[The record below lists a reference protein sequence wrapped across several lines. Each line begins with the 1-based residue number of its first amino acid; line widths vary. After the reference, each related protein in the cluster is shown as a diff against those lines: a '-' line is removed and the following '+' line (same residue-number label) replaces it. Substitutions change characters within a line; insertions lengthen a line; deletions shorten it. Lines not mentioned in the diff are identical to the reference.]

1 MELAKAYDPK
11 QAEENHY
18 KRWEDS
24 GFFAPEI
31 NQDPNAKAFSIV
43 IPPPNVTGS
52 LHMGHALQHTIMDVL
67 TRWRRMQGFRT
78 LWLPGTDHAGISV
91 QRKVVEQL
99 KKDEHKTPLDIGRE
113 EFLRRCWTWK
123 EQYGNTI
130 TEQMRREGVSVDWSR
145 HRFTMDAELSQ
156 AVRSV
161 FVTLYEEGSI
171 YRGLRIVNWCP
182 KDKTVLSDLE
192 VKEETKKDG
201 KLYYLK
207 YPLSGSPPYEGGVA
221 AASAD
226 GVVFTS
232 PDTLDQAD
240 HSTKNHPVGA
250 GATPL
255 LRKEGNF
262 LIVATTRPETMLGDT
277 AVAVNP
283 NDKRYKHLIGKMI
296 ALPLTNREI
305 PIVADEY
312 VDSEFGTGAVKITPA
327 HDPNDYLVGERHG
340 LEQLLVMN
348 MDGTMNAAA
357 GAEFEG
363 LDRFKAREKVVAM
376 FDELGLLEKV
386 DDYEITLPVCERC
399 KTIVEPILS
408 EQWFV
413 KMDELRDLGLEL
425 ANKNIPRFSP
435 EVPHAKVYANWLENL
450 KDWTISRQLWW
461 GHQIP
466 AWYDEDG
473 NVYVAMTAE
482 EAAEK
487 SGGKELT
494 QDNDVLDTWF
504 SSGLWAFSTFGW
516 TGTSGSPP
524 YEGGVAVPMSSIG
537 TDGVVFTS
545 PDTLDQAEYS
555 TKNHPVGE
563 TPPPLL
569 RKEGSFISSDLETF
583 LPTDVLV
590 TGRDIIFLWV
600 SRMMMLT
607 KKFTG
612 KAAFHDCVITGT
624 VLGKDGKPMSK
635 SRNNG
640 VDPIEMFDKF
650 GVDATRIYL
659 ASIATGAD
667 IKWNDLLIE
676 TYRNFANKIWNAT
689 RFCLMNAGD
698 AKVDHASLMSSGQWS
713 VAGGQQE
720 NLTTDHRQ
728 LTTALADR
736 WIISRLNSTA
746 LDVNVALK
754 KYEFHTAVS
763 LLYHFFWDDFCDWYI
778 ELKKDEINAG
788 DIEATT
794 RILTILEIALRMLHP
809 FMPYLTEE
817 LWLKLPGTSSALHH
831 PAYKSPVAT
840 APGSDKSDVTI
851 MLTKFPPGDEAA
863 IDENAESEMSA
874 VIDVIKKVRNIRA
887 EMNIS
892 TAIKFEVHIAADTAM
907 QRVFEANKAQIMKLA
922 KAGNLVICAELDVP
936 KASAKAVTNDA
947 RLAVPLEGLIDF
959 DKERERLNNQIA
971 KLTDEKIRLDAQLA
985 NANFVDRAPA
995 EKVTELRDRSAELEK
1010 QVETLNS
1017 NLDALSQ

>member
-113 EFLRRCWTWK
+113 EFLRRCWQWK
-123 EQYGNTI
+123 ENYGDTI

-240 HSTKNHPVGA
+240 HSTKNHLVGA

-466 AWYDEDG
+466 AWHDDDG
-473 NVYVAMTAE
+473 NVFVAMTAE
-482 EAAEK
+482 EAREK
-487 SGGKELT
+487 AGGKDLT
-494 QDNDVLDTWF
+494 QDSDVLDTWF

-516 TGTSGSPP
+516 IGSEPLALAGGTNADSNSTSGPP
-524 YEGGVAVPMSSIG
+524 AYAGG
-537 TDGVVFTS
+537 
-545 PDTLDQAEYS
+545 
-555 TKNHPVGE
+555 
-563 TPPPLL
+563 
-569 RKEGSFISSDLETF
+569 SDLQTF
-583 LPTDVLV
+583 LPTSVLV

-612 KAAFHDCVITGT
+612 KVAFNDCVITGT

-892 TAIKFEVHIAADTAM
+892 TAIKFDVHIAADTAM
-907 QRVFEANKAQIMKLA
+907 QRVFEANKAQILKLA

-971 KLTDEKIRLDAQLA
+971 KLTDEKTRLDAQLA

-995 EKVTELRDRSAELEK
+995 EKVTELRMRSAELEK